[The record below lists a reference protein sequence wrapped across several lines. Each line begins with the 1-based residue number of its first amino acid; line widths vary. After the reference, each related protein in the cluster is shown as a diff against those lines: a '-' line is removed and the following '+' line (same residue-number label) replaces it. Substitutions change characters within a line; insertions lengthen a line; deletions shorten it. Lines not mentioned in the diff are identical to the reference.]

1 MLYWLL
7 HILLSNFS
15 TFLNSLQ
22 LSQISIHLSVIC
34 FKSPSM
40 SIYLINNLSLTS
52 SDLIIPVF
60 TDIDLRSTH
69 PQSSICLIYWVQ
81 PIVNCCHRILH
92 HPVTAIAQTSNEQI
106 IVIQQKNN
114 SFGIFISDFKNHLI
128 SLSFLSSLI

>member
-69 PQSSICLIYWVQ
+69 HPSSILNMSYLLGAANSELLSQNSAPSCNSNCLD
-81 PIVNCCHRILH
+81 
-92 HPVTAIAQTSNEQI
+92 
-106 IVIQQKNN
+106 IQRTNHCN
-114 SFGIFISDFKNHLI
+114 STVK
-128 SLSFLSSLI
+128 